1 MLPTMFEMGL
11 YMCLSHYYCKNILK
25 IETRLFERYST
36 NLMRSIMCSY
46 FSMKGFQMIKNIS
59 LDICYENENNQI
71 ILKGLHQEMIDYFVL
86 DTLILFYQKYL
97 HIENKIRLDLLL
109 HHSLAIVALGFIDYY
124 KMYPLIVHIMMSE
137 GLSSL
142 SGLKLIMVKQGYKK
156 ITKIILNYRIYY
168 LIIMRMLYIWLS
180 CIYHYMEMTST
191 CEKYKEDKNLF
202 LFYSMMMIIY
212 YFDVQWIKSGYREL
226 NRL

>member
-1 MLPTMFEMGL
+1 
-11 YMCLSHYYCKNILK
+11 
-25 IETRLFERYST
+25 
-36 NLMRSIMCSY
+36 
-46 FSMKGFQMIKNIS
+46 
-59 LDICYENENNQI
+59 
-71 ILKGLHQEMIDYFVL
+71 
-86 DTLILFYQKYL
+86 
-97 HIENKIRLDLLL
+97 
-109 HHSLAIVALGFIDYY
+109 VALGFIDYY

-142 SGLKLIMVKQGYKK
+142 SGLKLIMVKQGYTK